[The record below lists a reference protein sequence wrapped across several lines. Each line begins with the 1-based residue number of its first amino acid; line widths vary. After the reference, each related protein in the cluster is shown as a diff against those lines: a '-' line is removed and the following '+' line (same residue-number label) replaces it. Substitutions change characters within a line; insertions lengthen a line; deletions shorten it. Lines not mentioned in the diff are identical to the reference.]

1 MRTEAELAEEWAAL
15 AKQERKAAKKRD
27 GKIPW
32 QSKNQYNTEGN
43 SCYDPDMDKTRS
55 FNPQRYEDICRL
67 RAEGKSNR
75 KIAEILNVSDTSV
88 RYWRKRYKI
97 A

>member
-1 MRTEAELAEEWAAL
+1 MRTEAEIAEEWATL
-15 AKQERKAAKKRD
+15 AKEERKAAKKRD
-27 GKIPW
+27 GTIPRHF
-32 QSKNQYNTEGN
+32 KNQYTEGN
-43 SCYDPDMDKTRS
+43 SSYNPDMDKTRA

-88 RYWRKRYKI
+88 RYWRKRYNIK
-97 A
+97 

>member
-1 MRTEAELAEEWAAL
+1 MKTEAELAEEWAEL
-15 AKQERKAAKKRD
+15 AKAERKAVKKRD
-27 GKIPW
+27 GIVPRH
-32 QSKNQYNTEGN
+32 SKNQYTEGN

>member
-1 MRTEAELAEEWAAL
+1 MKTEAEIAEEWAAL

-27 GKIPW
+27 GTIPRHTN
-32 QSKNQYNTEGN
+32 NQYTKKASSYN
-43 SCYDPDMDKTRS
+43 PDMDKTRS
-55 FNPQRYEDICRL
+55 YNPKRFEDISRL

-88 RYWRKRYKI
+88 RYWRRRYNI
-97 A
+97 E